1 MTRLRATLIGF
12 GAVLLWALLAVLT
25 VRTAPVPPLL
35 HNALTFGIAALVGL
49 AWGGATRSLG
59 ELRRIPWG
67 VHAFG
72 VAGLFGYHLLYF
84 SAMRLAPPAEAGLI
98 AYLWPLFIVL
108 LSGLLPGERLR
119 RGHLA
124 GGALAFGGVAMIVL
138 GRGGGAGPAP
148 NPGLGFVLAF
158 GCAMTWA
165 VYSVVSRQLGRWP
178 TVGVTVSCAGTAALS
193 LAAHLLLEETLWPAS
208 AGGWLAVALLGLGP
222 VGLAFFLWDVGVKR
236 GDIQLLGVASY
247 AAPLLSTLAL
257 VAGGAAEATWGLGV
271 AALLVAGGA
280 ALAAWPGRRPPR
292 AIPAEP
298 RRPGTPG
305 GPGQQSRAEGFAA
318 LRARRG
324 A

>member
-1 MTRLRATLIGF
+1 MTRARATLIGF
-12 GAVLLWALLAVLT
+12 GADLLWALLALLT

-35 HNALTFGIAALVGL
+35 LNALTFGIAALVGL
-49 AWGGATRSLG
+49 AWGLASGTLG

-119 RGHLA
+119 RGHLV
-124 GGALAFGGVAMIVL
+124 GGALAFAGAAMIVL
-138 GRGGGAGPAP
+138 GRGGEAGPAP
-148 NPGLGFVLAF
+148 NPALGFGLAF
-158 GCAMTWA
+158 GCAVTWA
-165 VYSVVSRQLGRWP
+165 VYSVMSRRLGQWP
-178 TVGVTVSCAGTAALS
+178 TVGVTIYCAGTAALS
-193 LAAHLLLEETLWPAS
+193 LVAQLLLEETLWPES

-222 VGLAFFLWDVGVKR
+222 VGLAFFLWDLGVKR

-257 VAGGAAEATWGLGV
+257 VAGGEAEATWGLGV
-271 AALLVAGGA
+271 AAVLIAGGA
-280 ALAAWPGRRPPR
+280 ALAARPGSKAPR
-292 AIPAEP
+292 AAVE
-298 RRPGTPG
+298 
-305 GPGQQSRAEGFAA
+305 S
-318 LRARRG
+318 
-324 A
+324 